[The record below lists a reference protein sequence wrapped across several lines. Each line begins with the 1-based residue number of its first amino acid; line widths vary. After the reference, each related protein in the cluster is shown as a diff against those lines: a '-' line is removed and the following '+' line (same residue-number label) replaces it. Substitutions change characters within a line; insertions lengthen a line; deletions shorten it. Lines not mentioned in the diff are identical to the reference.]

1 LTLLKLVVY
10 FKQKERI
17 KTMSKNDW
25 LEALN
30 RETRE
35 NATFAY
41 LWAMVKLKLATLQEA
56 ISAGSESLQKS
67 ASARRKTQRANTNRR
82 MRDDAMRSC
91 GLTKVY
97 GSVSGKVYW
106 E

>member
-1 LTLLKLVVY
+1 
-10 FKQKERI
+10 
-17 KTMSKNDW
+17 MSKNEWIRLLD
-25 LEALN
+25 LE
-30 RETRE
+30 TKQ
-35 NATFAY
+35 NATFAF
-41 LWAMVKLKLATLQEA
+41 LWSTARFADSIVNAQRDAMNAASPEF
-56 ISAGSESLQKS
+56 QK
-67 ASARRKTQRANTNRR
+67 ACKARSKTRKANANRR